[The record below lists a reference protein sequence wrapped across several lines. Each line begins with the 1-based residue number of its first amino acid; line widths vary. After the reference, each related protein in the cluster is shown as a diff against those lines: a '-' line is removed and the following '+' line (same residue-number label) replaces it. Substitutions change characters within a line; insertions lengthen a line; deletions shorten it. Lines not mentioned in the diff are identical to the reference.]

1 MPPLAIAA
9 LSAILLA
16 APAPPARPAPAPGAR
31 ADEAGRARDALE
43 RRREVIAKEIV
54 ALAKSL
60 RREIEGHD
68 VAGLLALVPQ
78 EGLRCGDRVVPRDK
92 VARDLRNEGSWIH
105 GAVFGG
111 PGYHPPAGTA
121 PSLAALFRSARE
133 VAFVVSFEPDPR
145 AGDEGRPCLEFRSK
159 DTGTPGT
166 PLCFERKG
174 DRWWLAES
182 LYPCG

>member
-1 MPPLAIAA
+1 MPPLVVPA

-16 APAPPARPAPAPGAR
+16 APAPPARSAPAPAAR
-31 ADEAGRARDALE
+31 ADEGGRARALE
-43 RRREVIAKEIV
+43 RRREVVAKEIM
-54 ALAKSL
+54 ALGKTI

-68 VAGLLALVPQ
+68 VAGLLARVPQ

-111 PGYHPPAGTA
+111 AGYNPPPGTA
-121 PSLAALFRSARE
+121 TSLAALFRGARE
-133 VAFVVSFEPDPR
+133 VALVVSFEPDPH

-159 DTGTPGT
+159 DTGTPGA

-174 DRWWLAES
+174 ERWWLAES